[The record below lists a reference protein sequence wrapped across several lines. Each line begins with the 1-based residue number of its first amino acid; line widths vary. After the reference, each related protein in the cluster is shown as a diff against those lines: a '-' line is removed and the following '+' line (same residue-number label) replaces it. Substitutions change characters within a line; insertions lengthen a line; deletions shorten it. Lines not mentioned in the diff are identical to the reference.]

1 MPRQFRIPVLGRA
14 LQPVGS
20 EFVTVEALGGTVLLA
35 ATIAAL
41 IWANTASAGYDHL
54 WARHLTVGF
63 GDLSISEDL
72 RHWVNDGLM
81 TVFFF
86 VVGLEIKRELVRG
99 ELQDRR
105 TASLP
110 VLAAIGGMIVPALLY
125 ALVNVGGSGQR
136 GWAIPMATDIAFAV
150 VVLAVLGSRVP
161 NSLKLFLLTL
171 AIVDD
176 IGAILVIALFY
187 SKGLALAWLL
197 ASAGVIVVILGL
209 RWLGVGHP
217 VFYVVPAIALWV
229 CVQQSGVHATLAGVA
244 LGLLTPARAFGGHDV
259 IEGLEHHLHPWSSLL
274 IIPVFAIA
282 NAGLHLD
289 SGAFRDA
296 ATSPITW
303 GVILGLVVGK
313 PLGITLAT
321 AATVRSRI
329 GRLPEGVSMRHI
341 LGAGAV
347 AGIGFTVSLF
357 VADLSFRGARL
368 EDAKVGIVVASLV
381 SGLVGGLFLWRVL
394 AGTRHRTSG

>member
-1 MPRQFRIPVLGRA
+1 
-14 LQPVGS
+14 
-20 EFVTVEALGGTVLLA
+20 
-35 ATIAAL
+35 
-41 IWANTASAGYDHL
+41 
-54 WARHLTVGF
+54 
-63 GDLSISEDL
+63 
-72 RHWVNDGLM
+72 M

-99 ELQDRR
+99 ELRDRR

-110 VLAAIGGMIVPALLY
+110 VLAAVGGMIVPALLY
-125 ALVNVGGSGQR
+125 GLVNAGGAGQR

-161 NSLKLFLLTL
+161 NRLKLFLLTL

-176 IGAILVIALFY
+176 IGAILVIATFY
-187 SKGLALAWLL
+187 SEGIAVAWLL
-197 ASAGVIVVILGL
+197 AVGGVIGLILVL

-229 CVQQSGVHATLAGVA
+229 CMHQSGVHATLAGVA

-282 NAGLHLD
+282 NAGLHLGA
-289 SGAFRDA
+289 SAFRDA
-296 ATSPITW
+296 ASSPITW
-303 GVILGLVVGK
+303 GIILGLVIGK

-321 AATVRSRI
+321 MGTLRLRI
-329 GRLPEGVSMRHI
+329 GRLPDGVSRRQI
-341 LGAGAV
+341 LGAGCI

-368 EDAKVGIVVASLV
+368 DDAKVGIVVASLV
-381 SGLVGGLFLWRVL
+381 SGTVGGLFLLKASR
-394 AGTRHRTSG
+394 GKQRSGRSCS